1 MGQGRMEMQKIIK
14 MGRPGEEEK
23 EVAVGGWETPKRAE
37 FRIPAAVHCP
47 APPKKKTPSVAFGK
61 RGDPPKNGYFHP
73 PDLEALFALFS
84 RREACG

>member
-1 MGQGRMEMQKIIK
+1 MGAGRMEMQKIKI
-14 MGRPGEEEK
+14 GRPGEEEE

-37 FRIPAAVHCP
+37 FRIPAAVRCP
-47 APPKKKTPSVAFGK
+47 APPKKKSRSVAFGK

-84 RREACG
+84 RSEACA